1 MIDDHQTMVSNF
13 EAAMAKMAILG
24 QDAGQLVD
32 CSDVIPVPVSAKF
45 TATFPPSKS
54 MADVNSAVRVPF
66 CQTIDDYN

>member
-1 MIDDHQTMVSNF
+1 MVNDQQLMMSNF
-13 EAAMAKMAILG
+13 KSAMAKLAVVGHNPSALI
-24 QDAGQLVD
+24 D

-66 CQTIDDYN
+66 CQTVGDHN